1 MLTGWATWDT
11 ATLNARI
18 TVGKRAF
25 FMNEKCEISLF
36 QYNSQEVIDVW
47 SEGRCVWNIEHLL
60 FFIWTLPDWSATDK
74 TMDSECLEG
83 HEAAFQVK
91 TTYLLTH

>member
-47 SEGRCVWNIEHLL
+47 SEGRRE
-60 FFIWTLPDWSATDK
+60 TLRHFELNASL
-74 TMDSECLEG
+74 C
-83 HEAAFQVK
+83 AFQKLFSVDIK
-91 TTYLLTH
+91 T

>member
-25 FMNEKCEISLF
+25 FMNEKCEISLL

-47 SEGRCVWNIEHLL
+47 SEGRRE
-60 FFIWTLPDWSATDK
+60 TLRHFELSA
-74 TMDSECLEG
+74 SLC
-83 HEAAFQVK
+83 AFQKLFSVDIK
-91 TTYLLTH
+91 T